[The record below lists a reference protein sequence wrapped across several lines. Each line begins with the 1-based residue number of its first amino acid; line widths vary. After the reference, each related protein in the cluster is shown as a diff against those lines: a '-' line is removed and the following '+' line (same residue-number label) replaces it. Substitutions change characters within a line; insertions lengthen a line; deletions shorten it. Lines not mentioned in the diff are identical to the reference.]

1 MSFSTSFIH
10 ALADLSGVAPGPL
23 RDPAL
28 LGGLLI
34 AAAGALGVAT
44 VAPPTIRQQPDDSV
58 SGVLLLDGCHIALH
72 TVPATGVLMLDVLAP
87 ESRDVRRAIDVFSR
101 RLSPRAIVQEERAR
115 G

>member
-1 MSFSTSFIH
+1 MPFAPAFTH

-23 RDPAL
+23 KDPAL

-44 VAPPTIRQQPDDSV
+44 VAPPAIQQQPDESV
-58 SGVLLLDGCHIALH
+58 SGILLLDGCHIAVH
-72 TVPATGVLMLDVLAP
+72 TLPARGVLMLDVLAP
-87 ESRDVRRAIDVFSR
+87 ESRDVRRAVDVFSR
-101 RLSPRAIVQEERAR
+101 RLAPRAIAQEERSR